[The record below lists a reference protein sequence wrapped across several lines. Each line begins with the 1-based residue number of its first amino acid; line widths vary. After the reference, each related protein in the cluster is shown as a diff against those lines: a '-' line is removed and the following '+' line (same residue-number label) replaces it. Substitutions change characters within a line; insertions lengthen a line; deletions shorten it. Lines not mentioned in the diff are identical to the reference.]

1 MNSQTS
7 AGGYKHV
14 ADVVSDLNIMIQ
26 EAPINN
32 KYRCE
37 LADMVWKLKKEET
50 LKSLSQF
57 LHEVKSVKN
66 AEGVLADFEYY
77 FSDELCPPNSDA

>member
-1 MNSQTS
+1 MSRI
-7 AGGYKHV
+7 KKKEI
-14 ADVVSDLNIMIQ
+14 LKLK
-26 EAPINN
+26 APWL
-32 KYRCE
+32 R
-37 LADMVWKLKKEET
+37 LKKEET
-50 LKSLSQF
+50 VKSLSQF